1 MHDPGVDPLKP
12 YYEIIESVITGLGV
26 TAESCRTNDQNGNA
40 IPGQWSLVKGS
51 ANIYVDVYQT
61 QDGNAYCCVAS
72 PVMPIVTPNLK
83 DLYERLLTVNHEMY
97 AASFSIHQGWVWL
110 RILRECSGMDEAECR
125 AMFDRVGW
133 YADQYDDEL
142 KKNFGG

>member
-1 MHDPGVDPLKP
+1 MPDPGVNPLKP
-12 YYEIIESVITGLGV
+12 YYELIESVIGGLGV
-26 TAESCRTNDQNGNA
+26 PAESCRTRDQNGNV
-40 IPGQWSLVKGS
+40 IPGQWSLVRGS

-61 QDGNAYCCVAS
+61 QDGYAYGCVAS
-72 PVMPIVTPNLK
+72 PVLPIVTPNLK
-83 DLYERLLTVNHEMY
+83 ELYERLLTINHEMY

-110 RILRECSGMDEAECR
+110 RILRECSGMDQTECR